1 MTRGR
6 VARRVWVVRSAPSLR
21 VNAEAA
27 SWSDDRGNASLALTR
42 MNTAPQSLVGQ
53 MIGDVGLPRRAFAV
67 AVAGLLVGLLAVAV
81 FTHGGLAVGGRWGLW
96 KMSLA
101 PAVILYIF
109 AIYPPLHRRWRSAID
124 ALRPLAE
131 RPELVDDAHAVDRR
145 GEWTALLLGAAFS
158 VWATKPWQ
166 FEDRWIVLYVLV
178 SNGIMFSLMALAVYD
193 CLVRTRR
200 LTRIVRSGLHLD
212 LFDRRSIAPLA
223 RWGQIVSLAFVGG
236 TCLSLLFQSYES
248 LATAP
253 SIVIYSTMVVVAV
266 TVFFTSVWGIH
277 DALVA
282 AQQSEL
288 AIVREHW
295 SRARSELKQKL
306 GEGAAGEPA
315 GLYEPI
321 VVLGAYER
329 QILAASTWPFNPKIV
344 KELLASLAAPILI
357 YGLKIALGL
366 SRST

>member
-1 MTRGR
+1 
-6 VARRVWVVRSAPSLR
+6 
-21 VNAEAA
+21 
-27 SWSDDRGNASLALTR
+27 
-42 MNTAPQSLVGQ
+42 MNTTPQSLAGQLVGE
-53 MIGDVGLPRRAFAV
+53 VGLPRRAFAV
-67 AVAGLLVGLLAVAV
+67 ALAGLLVLLLAITV
-81 FTHGGLAVGGRWGLW
+81 FAHGGVAVGGRWGLW

-109 AIYPPLHRRWRSAID
+109 GIYPPLHRRWRSAID
-124 ALRPLAE
+124 ALRPLAD
-131 RPELVDDAHAVDRR
+131 RPELVEQAHAVNRR

-158 VWATKPWQ
+158 VWATNPWQ
-166 FEDRWIVLYVLV
+166 FHDRWVLLYVLT
-178 SNGIMFSLMALAVYD
+178 SNLVMFSLMALAIYD

-200 LTRIVRSGLHLD
+200 LTRIVRSGLQLD
-212 LFDRRSIAPLA
+212 LFDRRSFTPLA
-223 RWGQIVSLAFVGG
+223 RWGQIVSLTFVGG

-253 SIVIYSTMVVVAV
+253 SLVIYSTMVVVSL
-266 TVFFTSVWGIH
+266 TLFFTSVWGIH

-282 AQQSEL
+282 AQQREL
-288 AIVREHW
+288 AVVRQHW
-295 SRARSELKQKL
+295 NRARSELKLKL
-306 GEGAAGEPA
+306 AEGAAGEPA

-344 KELLASLAAPILI
+344 KELVASLAAPILI